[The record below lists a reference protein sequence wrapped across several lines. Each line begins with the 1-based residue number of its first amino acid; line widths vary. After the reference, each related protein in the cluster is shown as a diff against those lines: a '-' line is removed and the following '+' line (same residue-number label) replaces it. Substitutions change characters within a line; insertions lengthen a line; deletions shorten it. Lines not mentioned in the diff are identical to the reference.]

1 LYLTH
6 GRCNVP
12 GRDHT
17 GEALKRL
24 RPLREAELFAKGREK
39 QAA

>member
-1 LYLTH
+1 MADATS
-6 GRCNVP
+6 P
-12 GRDHT
+12 GAT
-17 GEALKRL
+17 IPGEALERL